1 MIMRKLYL
9 EMAQIIIGSFLFDK
23 QWVTLTIL
31 AKNNSASMSWPI
43 VFNATFKQIGSRN
56 ASQASSLGEAYEAST
71 TRVQVHVTSS
81 PSGTLTYN
89 IIGIGK

>member
-1 MIMRKLYL
+1 
-9 EMAQIIIGSFLFDK
+9 
-23 QWVTLTIL
+23 
-31 AKNNSASMSWPI
+31 MSWPI
-43 VFNATFKQIGSRN
+43 VFNATFKQVGSRN
-56 ASQASSLGEAYEAST
+56 ASQAASLGEAYEAST